1 MKIDSNV
8 IGDGFPTFI
17 IAEIGI
23 NHNGN
28 IEEAFELI
36 DAAKNSGADAVKLQ
50 SYITEKRVKKDSPI
64 FDILKKSELTFDQQK
79 SCFKFGRDLGL
90 TMFSTPF
97 DNDSI
102 EFLESINC
110 SIYKVAS
117 FDSVNKALLRKIGS
131 TKKPVIMS
139 TGMTNVKELSE
150 AWKSLGGKNDG
161 SGCDL
166 ALLHCISSYP
176 TPTTEANLSMIHLLK
191 SLHNGPIGY
200 SDHTIGSE
208 IPIMAVAAGARII
221 EKHFT
226 LDTSAEGPD
235 HALSADPKIMKEMI
249 DGVRRM
255 EKILGSSEM
264 KVREIEKSIVPF
276 RRFSD

>member
-1 MKIDSNV
+1 MID
-8 IGDGFPTFI
+8 T
-17 IAEIGI
+17 
-23 NHNGN
+23 
-28 IEEAFELI
+28 
-36 DAAKNSGADAVKLQ
+36 AKKSGADAVKLQ

-139 TGMTNVKELSE
+139 TGMTNAKELNE
-150 AWKSLGGKNDG
+150 ARKSLGGNDDG

-191 SLHNGPIGY
+191 TLHNGPVGY

-208 IPIMAVAAGARII
+208 IPITAVAAGAKII

>member
-1 MKIDSNV
+1 
-8 IGDGFPTFI
+8 
-17 IAEIGI
+17 
-23 NHNGN
+23 
-28 IEEAFELI
+28 
-36 DAAKNSGADAVKLQ
+36 
-50 SYITEKRVKKDSPI
+50 
-64 FDILKKSELTFDQQK
+64 
-79 SCFKFGRDLGL
+79 
-90 TMFSTPF
+90 MFSTPF